1 MQLVVYSSKHGSTKR
16 CAEMLAEMLQAD
28 LLNAAE
34 GLEVSLDKYDVV
46 VLGSPVYV
54 GQLLKPMKRFL
65 EEHRTALQEKKL
77 GLFVLCGFE
86 ERAMEIMEQTFPKE
100 LTSIAACKG
109 YFGYSYTNLPF
120 FERLLCRMIGA
131 DVGTEKLL
139 TEEIAAF
146 AEKLKQEAVR

>member
-65 EEHRTALQEKKL
+65 EEPAQPSKRRSWACLCSAALKNEPW
-77 GLFVLCGFE
+77 
-86 ERAMEIMEQTFPKE
+86 RSWNRPFPKS
-100 LTSIAACKG
+100 LLALLPAKVISAIPTPISPSLSDCSAA
-109 YFGYSYTNLPF
+109 
-120 FERLLCRMIGA
+120 
-131 DVGTEKLL
+131 
-139 TEEIAAF
+139 
-146 AEKLKQEAVR
+146 